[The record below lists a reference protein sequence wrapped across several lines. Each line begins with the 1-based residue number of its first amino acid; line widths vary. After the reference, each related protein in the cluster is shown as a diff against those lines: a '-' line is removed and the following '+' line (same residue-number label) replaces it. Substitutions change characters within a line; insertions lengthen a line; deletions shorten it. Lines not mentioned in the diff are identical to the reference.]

1 MALRSA
7 VNTVAR
13 RVALATAAQVRIIVH
28 KKWGMEDD
36 VAGDF
41 SWDWTGSSPRSASM
55 NFEAL
60 GPKTYLETLS
70 LGTTGSY
77 TDG

>member
-28 KKWGMEDD
+28 KKWGMQ
-36 VAGDF
+36 
-41 SWDWTGSSPRSASM
+41 
-55 NFEAL
+55 
-60 GPKTYLETLS
+60 
-70 LGTTGSY
+70 
-77 TDG
+77 DGCRGFLVRLDRILAKIGIHEF